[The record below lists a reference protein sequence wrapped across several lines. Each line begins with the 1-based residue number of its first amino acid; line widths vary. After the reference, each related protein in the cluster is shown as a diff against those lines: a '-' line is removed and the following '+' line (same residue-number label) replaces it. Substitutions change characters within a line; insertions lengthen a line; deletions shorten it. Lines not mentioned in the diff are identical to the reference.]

1 MKKFA
6 MLGALVLSAG
16 VALAQQPAAPPPSE
30 AAQAPQPGS
39 DKPADAKQFTGQVIS
54 VDVPGKTITVKK
66 DAADTTGKT
75 LAVDASALT
84 ALKAV
89 YPGDKVKL
97 TWKTDATGK
106 EMVQSIEKD
115 KSSAPPQ

>member
-39 DKPADAKQFTGQVIS
+39 DKPADAKQFTGQVLS
-54 VDVPGKTITVKK
+54 VDVPGKTITMKK

-84 ALKAV
+84 ALKTV